1 MVLTGPAQAPIS
13 SASSTRVWFMWA
25 DFTFR
30 GVTAMRNWIADLRYG
45 LRGLRRNPGF
55 TLGAILILALGI
67 GANTAIFSIVNAAL
81 LRPLPYDEASRLMQ
95 VWHVPP
101 AKSFPGLTLFSVSPA
116 NYLDWKAQS
125 ISFESMSIYGG
136 RDLTFGGTD
145 HPEVVAAAAV
155 PPEFFTVLRTQPLL
169 GRTFTADE
177 DRPGS
182 RVILLGYKFWRDH
195 LGSDPNV
202 VGRDITVDSQQYT
215 VAGVMPEKFLMPD
228 FAKVW
233 VPLAWSDT
241 DRAVRGNHNYLVIA
255 RLKPGVHIE
264 QATAEL
270 ASISSRLEQQYPED
284 DKGWG
289 ATVIPL
295 REQLVGDVR
304 TALFV
309 LLGAVAFVLLIA
321 CANVANLVLA
331 KMLGRRR
338 ELAIRTALGASRAAL
353 LRHVLLETMLLSVL
367 GGALGLLFARFGMG
381 LSIKLLADHL
391 PPFVNVILDTKV
403 LAFTLLLSIA
413 AGVLAGLVPSLR
425 FSRVDA
431 NEALKQGTRGTSD
444 SGGKT
449 RNLLVVCEVA
459 LSLVLLIGAGLM
471 VRTLWE
477 LRNVRPG
484 FDSSNVLTMSVAVP
498 RDRFLSPATQVNFFQ
513 ETLQRVRALPGVE
526 DAGAIDDLPLGG
538 GGSHQPFSIEGRPLL
553 PMAEQPEVDVRM
565 ISPGYLRAM
574 RVPII
579 RGRDFADSDAAGRP
593 AVAVISAALAR
604 RFWPNEDPLGKHLT
618 LTFFPGIVR
627 EIVGIV
633 GDVKVDSLN
642 ETRPVDTIYVAAS
655 QLTPAVGEAFR
666 SFGLTLTVRT
676 KSDPHGAIS
685 SVTDAIHQV
694 GPDVPVTDVLSM
706 DDVIAQ
712 SMSPQRFNMLL
723 LTAFAGLAL
732 LLAAVGIYAVLSYS
746 VRGRVREI
754 GIRMALG
761 ASQSDILR
769 LVVGDGMK
777 PILIGVAIG
786 LTAAVALSRFVAS
799 LVFGVPPTDPLTF
812 TVVALLLVV
821 VGIVANTLPAYRAT
835 RIEPVR
841 TLREE

>member
-1 MVLTGPAQAPIS
+1 
-13 SASSTRVWFMWA
+13 
-25 DFTFR
+25 
-30 GVTAMRNWIADLRYG
+30 MRNWIADLRYG

-55 TLGAILILALGI
+55 TLGVILVLALGI

-125 ISFESMSIYGG
+125 ASFESMSIYGG

-145 HPEVVAAAAV
+145 HPEVVVAAAV

-195 LGSDPNV
+195 FGSDPNV
-202 VGRDITVDSQQYT
+202 VGRDITVNSQQYT

-233 VPLAWSDT
+233 VPLAWSNT

-255 RLKPGVHIE
+255 RLKPGVQIE
-264 QATAEL
+264 QAKAEL

-289 ATVIPL
+289 ATLIPL

-353 LRHVLLETMLLSVL
+353 LRHVLVETMLLSVL
-367 GGALGLLFARFGMG
+367 GGVLGLLLARFGMG
-381 LSIKLLADHL
+381 LSMKLLADHL
-391 PPFVNVILDTKV
+391 PPFVNVTLDTKV

-449 RNLLVVCEVA
+449 RNLLVVGEVA

-498 RDRFLSPATQVNFFQ
+498 RDRFPSPATQVNFFQ

-538 GGSHQPFSIEGRPLL
+538 GGSHQPFSIEGRPML

-618 LTFFPGIVR
+618 LTFFPGIPR

-676 KSDPHGAIS
+676 KSDPHGAVS
-685 SVTDAIHQV
+685 AVTDAIHQV
-694 GPDVPVTDVLSM
+694 GPDIPVTDVLSM

-712 SMSPQRFNMLL
+712 SMSPQRFNMVLL
-723 LTAFAGLAL
+723 AAFAGLAL
-732 LLAAVGIYAVLSYS
+732 LLAAVGIYGVLSYS
-746 VRGRVREI
+746 VRRRVREI

-761 ASQSDILR
+761 ASQSNILR

-786 LTAAVALSRFVAS
+786 LTAAVALSRFMAS

-812 TVVALLLVV
+812 TVVALLLVL

-835 RIEPVR
+835 RVEPVR

>member
-1 MVLTGPAQAPIS
+1 
-13 SASSTRVWFMWA
+13 
-25 DFTFR
+25 
-30 GVTAMRNWIADLRYG
+30 MRNWIADLRYG

-55 TLGAILILALGI
+55 TLGVILVLALGI

-125 ISFESMSIYGG
+125 ASFESMSIYGG

-145 HPEVVAAAAV
+145 HPEVVVAAAV

-195 LGSDPNV
+195 FGSDPNV
-202 VGRDITVDSQQYT
+202 VGRDITVNSQQYT

-233 VPLAWSDT
+233 VPLAWSNT
-241 DRAVRGNHNYLVIA
+241 DRSVRGNHNYLVIA
-255 RLKPGVHIE
+255 RLKPGVQIE
-264 QATAEL
+264 QAKAEL

-353 LRHVLLETMLLSVL
+353 LRHVLVETMLLSVL
-367 GGALGLLFARFGMG
+367 GGVLGLLLARFGMG
-381 LSIKLLADHL
+381 LSMKLLADHL
-391 PPFVNVILDTKV
+391 PPFVNVTLDTKV

-431 NEALKQGTRGTSD
+431 NEALKQGTRGSSD

-498 RDRFLSPATQVNFFQ
+498 SDRFPSPATQVNFFQ

-538 GGSHQPFSIEGRPLL
+538 GGSHQPFSIEGRPML

-565 ISPGYLRAM
+565 VSPGYLRAM

-579 RGRDFADSDAAGRP
+579 RGRDFADSDAAGPP

-618 LTFFPGIVR
+618 LTFFPGIPR

-655 QLTPAVGEAFR
+655 QLTPAVGEVFR

-676 KSDPHGAIS
+676 KSDPHGAVS
-685 SVTDAIHQV
+685 AVTDAIHQV
-694 GPDVPVTDVLSM
+694 GPDIPVTDVLSM

-712 SMSPQRFNMLL
+712 SMSPQRFNMVLL
-723 LTAFAGLAL
+723 AAFAGLAL
-732 LLAAVGIYAVLSYS
+732 LLAAVGIYGVLSYS
-746 VRGRVREI
+746 VRRRVREI

-761 ASQSDILR
+761 ASQSNILR

-786 LTAAVALSRFVAS
+786 LTAAVALSRFMAS
-799 LVFGVPPTDPLTF
+799 LVFGVPPTDLLTF

-835 RIEPVR
+835 RVEPVR

>member
-1 MVLTGPAQAPIS
+1 
-13 SASSTRVWFMWA
+13 
-25 DFTFR
+25 
-30 GVTAMRNWIADLRYG
+30 MRNWIADLRYG
-45 LRGLRRNPGF
+45 LRALRRNPGF
-55 TLGAILILALGI
+55 TLGAILVLALGI

-81 LRPLPYDEASRLMQ
+81 LRALPYDDAARLMQ

-125 ISFESMSIYGG
+125 TSFESMSIYGG

-145 HPEVVAAAAV
+145 HPEVVVAAAV

-195 LGSDPNV
+195 FGSDPNI
-202 VGRDITVDSQQYT
+202 VGRDVTINSQQYT
-215 VAGVMPEKFLMPD
+215 VVGVMPAKFLMPD

-255 RLKPGVHIE
+255 RLKPGVQIE
-264 QATAEL
+264 QAKAEL

-304 TALFV
+304 TALLV

-331 KMLGRRR
+331 KMLGRRK

-353 LRHVLLETMLLSVL
+353 LRHVLVETMLLSVL
-367 GGALGLLFARFGMG
+367 GGALGLLLARLGMG
-381 LSIKLLADHL
+381 LSMKLLADHL
-391 PPFVNVILDTKV
+391 PAFANVTLDTKV
-403 LAFTLLLSIA
+403 LTFTLLLSIA

-431 NEALKQGTRGTSD
+431 NEALKQGTRGTSY
-444 SGGKT
+444 SGSKT

-484 FDSSNVLTMSVAVP
+484 FDSNNVLTMSVAVA
-498 RDRFLSPATQVNFFQ
+498 RDRFPSPATQINFFQ
-513 ETLQRVRALPGVE
+513 ETLQRVRALPGIE

-538 GGSHQPFSIEGRPLL
+538 GGSHQPFSIEGRPML
-553 PMAEQPEVDVRM
+553 PMAEQPEVDVRL

-593 AVAVISAALAR
+593 GVAVISAALAR
-604 RFWPNEDPLGKHLT
+604 RFWPDEDPLGKHLT
-618 LTFFPGIVR
+618 LTFFPGIPR

-642 ETRPVDTIYVAAS
+642 ETRPVDTVYVAAS
-655 QLTPAVGEAFR
+655 QLTPAAGEDFR

-676 KSDPHGAIS
+676 KSDPHRAIAA
-685 SVTDAIHQV
+685 VTDAIHQV
-694 GPDVPVTDVLSM
+694 GPDIPVTDVLSM

-723 LTAFAGLAL
+723 LAAFAGLAL
-732 LLAAVGIYAVLSYS
+732 LLAAVGIYGVLSYT
-746 VRGRVREI
+746 VRRRVKEI

-786 LTAAVALSRFVAS
+786 LTVALALSRLVAS
-799 LVFGVPPTDPLTF
+799 LVFKVLPTDPLTF
-812 TVVALLLVV
+812 TVVAVLLVV

-835 RIEPVR
+835 RVEPLR

>member
-1 MVLTGPAQAPIS
+1 
-13 SASSTRVWFMWA
+13 
-25 DFTFR
+25 
-30 GVTAMRNWIADLRYG
+30 MRNWIADLRYG

-55 TLGAILILALGI
+55 TLGVILVLALGI
-67 GANTAIFSIVNAAL
+67 GANTAIFSMVNAAL

-101 AKSFPGLTLFSVSPA
+101 AKSFPGLTRFSVSPA

-125 ISFESMSIYGG
+125 TSFESMSIYGG
-136 RDLTFGGTD
+136 RNLTFGGTD
-145 HPEVVAAAAV
+145 HPEVVVAAAV

-177 DRPGS
+177 DRPGA

-195 LGSDPNV
+195 FGSDPNV
-202 VGRDITVDSQQYT
+202 VGRDITVNSQQYT

-255 RLKPGVHIE
+255 RLKPSVQIE
-264 QATAEL
+264 QAKAEL

-353 LRHVLLETMLLSVL
+353 LRHVLAETMLLSVL
-367 GGALGLLFARFGMG
+367 GGVLGLLLARFGMG
-381 LSIKLLADHL
+381 LSMKLLADHL
-391 PPFVNVILDTKV
+391 PPFVNVTLDTKV

-477 LRNVRPG
+477 LRNVGPG

-498 RDRFLSPATQVNFFQ
+498 RDRFPSPATQVNFFQ

-538 GGSHQPFSIEGRPLL
+538 GGSHQPFSIEGRPML

-574 RVPII
+574 RVPVI

-593 AVAVISAALAR
+593 AVAMISAALAR

-618 LTFFPGIVR
+618 LTFFPGIPR
-627 EIVGIV
+627 EVVGIV

-666 SFGLTLTVRT
+666 SFGMTLTVRT
-676 KSDPHGAIS
+676 ESDPHGAIS
-685 SVTDAIHQV
+685 AVTDAIHQV
-694 GPDVPVTDVLSM
+694 GPDIPVTDVLSM

-712 SMSPQRFNMLL
+712 STSPQRFNMLL
-723 LTAFAGLAL
+723 LASFAGLAL
-732 LLAAVGIYAVLSYS
+732 LLAAVGIYGVLSYS
-746 VRGRVREI
+746 VRRRVREI

-761 ASQSDILR
+761 ASQAGILR
-769 LVVGDGMK
+769 LVVRDGMK

-799 LVFGVPPTDPLTF
+799 LVFGIQPTDPLTF

-835 RIEPVR
+835 RVEPVR

>member
-1 MVLTGPAQAPIS
+1 
-13 SASSTRVWFMWA
+13 
-25 DFTFR
+25 
-30 GVTAMRNWIADLRYG
+30 MRNWIADLRYG

-55 TLGAILILALGI
+55 TLGVILVLALGI

-125 ISFESMSIYGG
+125 ASFESMSIYGG

-145 HPEVVAAAAV
+145 HPEVVVAAAV

-195 LGSDPNV
+195 FGSDPNV
-202 VGRDITVDSQQYT
+202 VGRDITVNSQQYT

-233 VPLAWSDT
+233 VPLAWSNT
-241 DRAVRGNHNYLVIA
+241 DRSVRGNHNYLVIA
-255 RLKPGVHIE
+255 RLKPGVQIE
-264 QATAEL
+264 QAKAEL

-353 LRHVLLETMLLSVL
+353 LRHVLVETMLLSVL
-367 GGALGLLFARFGMG
+367 GGVLGLLLARFGMG
-381 LSIKLLADHL
+381 LSMKLLADHL
-391 PPFVNVILDTKV
+391 PPFVNVTLDTKV
-403 LAFTLLLSIA
+403 LAFTLFLSIA

-431 NEALKQGTRGTSD
+431 NEALKQGTRGSSD

-498 RDRFLSPATQVNFFQ
+498 SDRFPSPATQVNFFQ

-538 GGSHQPFSIEGRPLL
+538 GGSHQPFSIEGRPML

-565 ISPGYLRAM
+565 VSPGYLRAM

-618 LTFFPGIVR
+618 LTFFPGIPR

-655 QLTPAVGEAFR
+655 QLTPAVGEVFR

-676 KSDPHGAIS
+676 KSDPHGAVS
-685 SVTDAIHQV
+685 AVTDAIHQV
-694 GPDVPVTDVLSM
+694 GPDIPVTDVLSM

-712 SMSPQRFNMLL
+712 SMSPQRFNMVLL
-723 LTAFAGLAL
+723 AAFAGLAL
-732 LLAAVGIYAVLSYS
+732 LLAAVGIYGVLSYS
-746 VRGRVREI
+746 VRRRVREI

-761 ASQSDILR
+761 ASQSNILR

-786 LTAAVALSRFVAS
+786 LTAAVALSRFMAS
-799 LVFGVPPTDPLTF
+799 LVFGVPPTDLLTF

-835 RIEPVR
+835 RVEPVR